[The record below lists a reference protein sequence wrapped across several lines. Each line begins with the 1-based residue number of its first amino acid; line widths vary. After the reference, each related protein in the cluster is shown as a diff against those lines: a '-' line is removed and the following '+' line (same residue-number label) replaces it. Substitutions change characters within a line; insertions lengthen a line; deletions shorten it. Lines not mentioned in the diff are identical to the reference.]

1 MAALRGTHS
10 LYATLF
16 QAAWSVQMTHK
27 RVTVGMKLQTDPED
41 VPVRNI
47 DWKNGRK
54 ASGWD
59 SNTPGNWFGIENR
72 TSKKHI
78 KIQALIC
85 I

>member
-1 MAALRGTHS
+1 
-10 LYATLF
+10 
-16 QAAWSVQMTHK
+16 MTHK
-27 RVTVGMKLQTDPED
+27 KVTVVMRLQTDSED

-47 DWKNGRK
+47 VPVDWKNGRK

-59 SNTPGNWFGIENR
+59 SNTPGNWCGSENR
-72 TSKKHI
+72 PSKPHS